1 MKLHVTTEFTYAVL
15 GYNVTTFKPEDNHPH
30 TGAQEVP
37 DDAAAYGLKEGFA
50 EEVDE
55 EGKAVSR
62 SPEDKARKTTKKE
75 RK

>member
-1 MKLHVTTEFTYAVL
+1 MKLHVSTEFTYAVN
-15 GYNVTTFKPEDNHPH
+15 GYNVTKFVPQDNDEQ